1 MTELYQLKTTLKEN
15 EQMIQTVQMRYD
27 SLSKEVD
34 EERDLLGS

>member
-15 EQMIQTVQMRYD
+15 EQMSQTVQMRYD
-27 SLSKEVD
+27 SLSKEVN